1 MCLSVWSEGR
11 VCVCPCGLK
20 AECVCVHARG
30 VNTSI
35 EMGTRREEMLD
46 GFTRGRE
53 GEREREREA
62 ERERENQTERVQG
75 EAIGPGKAWLM

>member
-53 GEREREREA
+53 GERERGRE
-62 ERERENQTERVQG
+62 
-75 EAIGPGKAWLM
+75 M